1 LKCIESKEQNL
12 LEIKRDP
19 HLHQTFL
26 KMWKLTIA
34 DLLVI
39 RADDLP
45 TVQVPYTRFFD
56 LMALIERAFYY
67 LRPELIAVLLQRPEQ
82 HI

>member
-1 LKCIESKEQNL
+1 M
-12 LEIKRDP
+12 EIKRDP

-56 LMALIERAFYY
+56 LMALIERAFY
-67 LRPELIAVLLQRPEQ
+67 
-82 HI
+82 